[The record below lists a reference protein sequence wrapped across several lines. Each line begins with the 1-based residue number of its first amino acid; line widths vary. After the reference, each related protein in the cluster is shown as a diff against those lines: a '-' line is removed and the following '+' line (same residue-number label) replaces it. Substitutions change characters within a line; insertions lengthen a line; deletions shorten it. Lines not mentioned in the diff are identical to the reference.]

1 MATLRQGQLGV
12 FNGKIGALVI
22 SKWKDMYV
30 GKSLPKPSSKKP
42 TVSQLDQ
49 QIRFKLMIKFMRSF
63 KSEIPFSYQKSPKNK
78 TAMNVAIQYN
88 LGHAITGVYPNYVID
103 YANVKLSQPYE
114 RDTQIDNGLD
124 ILATALPGRKIKLT
138 WKPDEF
144 IGNPGTLPTD
154 KAYVFFYHPGKQMFF
169 YPARAERS
177 KLALDISLPPIFVG
191 ELHGWV
197 FFLSDDRKLVS
208 DTQYLGKLTVAV

>member
-1 MATLRQGQLGV
+1 MATLRQGQLGL

-42 TVSQLDQ
+42 SVPQLEQ

-78 TAMNVAIQYN
+78 TAMNMAIQYN
-88 LGHAITGVYPNYVID
+88 LGNAITGIYPNYVID

-124 ILATALPGRKIKLT
+124 ISAIALPGRKVKVTWKTDENLDHPGTKLT
-138 WKPDEF
+138 DQ
-144 IGNPGTLPTD
+144 
-154 KAYVFFYHPGKQMFF
+154 AYVYFYHPGKQMFF
-169 YPARAERS
+169 TPSHPERS
-177 KLALDISLPPIFVG
+177 KLTLDITLPSIFVG

-197 FFLSDDRKLVS
+197 FFLSEDRKLVS
-208 DTQYLGKLTVAV
+208 DTQYLGKLTVIV